1 MAFWGSCAANF
12 FTTALHVPIVLSHG
26 LSFLLI
32 WDYLLLTLLLC
43 VIAWSAHKNWNFEIT
58 VGLCA
63 AIIYFF
69 LWWSSFAGA
78 AAGGGSIFTLPIMLF
93 APIWLVITSSYRAL
107 FLYSIVQAVFVYTF
121 TKLYAVDI
129 YGVAPQVLQL
139 EAFAVVLAILSATMV
154 TVLAVMIYARN
165 KTDQR
170 LLGLIQ
176 ETERLAAE
184 DPLTGLKNR
193 RAFMQSVEQLW
204 EAKTAFAIVFID
216 LNRFKPLNDEFGH
229 AIGDQVLQTVGQRL
243 KDADCVLDAARFGG
257 DEFAA
262 ILSEQMSDE
271 ALHSQIEVLQS
282 QITQTVDIGF
292 TEVSVGAAVGYAR
305 AVFDGF
311 SVSDVLHA
319 ADTAMMRCK
328 VSGGK
333 VEKFDPDTDD
343 IRLSTAALGEAFK
356 NALDCEE
363 IKPALQ
369 PIQDAQSRAIVGY
382 ELLSRWVDSGLP
394 RDPEPTEFIP
404 IAEKL
409 GLLNDLLWHTL
420 DLALPFLRD
429 SQHFLAINVS
439 PSQLSSTVFLDGL
452 VEITDLHDFD
462 LDRIEIEITESV
474 AFRNLDDNIQ
484 TLDIA
489 RRLGCRVAL
498 DDFGSGY
505 SSLSLLEELPLDKI
519 KLDRSLQTTQQKRGV
534 LQAAIRLADD
544 LGFECC
550 VEGIETAQAANHA
563 ARLGCDQ
570 LQGYWVGQ
578 PQIITPNMHR
588 LYVVP

>member
-1 MAFWGSCAANF
+1 MAFWGGCAANF
-12 FTTALHVPIVLSHG
+12 FNTVLHIPIAVTEGVDLSIIWEYI
-26 LSFLLI
+26 LI
-32 WDYLLLTLLLC
+32 TLLLSF
-43 VIAWSAHKNWNFEIT
+43 IIWSALKNWHFQ
-58 VGLCA
+58 VSVSVCGGL
-63 AIIYFF
+63 IFF
-69 LWWSSFAGA
+69 HLWLTSFLDA
-78 AAGGGSIFTLPIMLF
+78 AADEGSIFTLPVMMFL
-93 APIWLVITSSYRAL
+93 PIWLVMTHSFLAML
-107 FLYSIVQAVFVYTF
+107 LYSIVQAVFVYLF
-121 TKLYAVDI
+121 TKLYASSI
-129 YGVAPQVLQL
+129 YGVDPNVIQL
-139 EAFAVVLAILSATMV
+139 ESFAVVLAVLSATMV

-170 LLGLIQ
+170 LLALIK

-204 EAKTAFAIVFID
+204 DAKTAFAIVFID

-243 KDADCVLDAARFGG
+243 KGANCVLTAARFGG

-262 ILSEQMSDE
+262 VISEQMSDE
-271 ALHSQIEVLQS
+271 ALHTQIEALQA
-282 QITQTVDIGF
+282 TLTERVDIGF

-328 VSGGK
+328 VSGCQ

-356 NALDCEE
+356 NALDHHE

-369 PIQDAQSRAIVGY
+369 PILDAKSRAIVGY
-382 ELLSRWVDSGLP
+382 ELLSRWIDSGLP
-394 RDPEPTEFIP
+394 RDPEPAEFVP

-452 VEITDLHDFD
+452 VELTDLHDFD

-519 KLDRSLQTTQQKRGV
+519 KLDRSLQATQQKRGV

-550 VEGIETAQAANHA
+550 VEGIETAKAANHA

>member
-1 MAFWGSCAANF
+1 MAFWGGCAANF
-12 FTTALHVPIVLSHG
+12 FNTVLHIPIALTEGVDLSIIWEYSLITFLLGFIMWSAVKNWHFQFSVSVCG
-26 LSFLLI
+26 GVIFFHLWLSSFL
-32 WDYLLLTLLLC
+32 
-43 VIAWSAHKNWNFEIT
+43 A
-58 VGLCA
+58 
-63 AIIYFF
+63 
-69 LWWSSFAGA
+69 A
-78 AAGGGSIFTLPIMLF
+78 AAGEGSIFTLPVMVFL
-93 APIWLVITSSYRAL
+93 PIWLVMTHSFL
-107 FLYSIVQAVFVYTF
+107 VMLLYSIAQAIFVYLF
-121 TKLYAVDI
+121 TKFYAFRI
-129 YGVAPQVLQL
+129 YGVDPNLVQL
-139 EAFAVVLAILSATMV
+139 EAFAIVLAVLSATMV

-165 KTDQR
+165 KTDKR
-170 LLGLIQ
+170 LLALIQ

-243 KDADCVLDAARFGG
+243 KNAVCVLTAARFGG

-262 ILSEQMSDE
+262 IISEQMSDE
-271 ALHSQIEVLQS
+271 ALQAQIEA
-282 QITQTVDIGF
+282 IQTAMTDKIDIGF
-292 TEVSVGAAVGYAR
+292 TEVTVGAAVGYAR

-319 ADTAMMRCK
+319 ADIAMMRCK
-328 VSGGK
+328 ASGGK
-333 VEKFDPDTDD
+333 VEKFDPDKDD

-356 NALDCEE
+356 NALDHHEF
-363 IKPALQ
+363 KPALQ
-369 PIQDAQSRAIVGY
+369 PILDAQSRAVVGY

-409 GLLNDLLWHTL
+409 GLLNDLLWHTM
-420 DLALPFLRD
+420 DLTLPYLRD

-452 VEITDLHDFD
+452 VEITDLHGFD
-462 LDRIEIEITESV
+462 LERIEIEITESV
-474 AFRNLDDNIQ
+474 AFRNLEDNIE

-489 RRLGCRVAL
+489 RRMGCRVAL

-550 VEGIETAQAANHA
+550 VEGIETAKAANHA

-570 LQGYWVGQ
+570 LQGYWVGR

-588 LYVVP
+588 LHVVS